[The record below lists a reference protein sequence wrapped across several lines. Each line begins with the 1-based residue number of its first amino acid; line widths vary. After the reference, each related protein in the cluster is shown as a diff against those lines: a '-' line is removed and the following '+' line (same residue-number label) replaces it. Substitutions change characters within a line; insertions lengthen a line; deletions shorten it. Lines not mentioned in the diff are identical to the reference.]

1 MLKEQT
7 KQIDGQEIIKTY
19 IECPHCKQQ
28 YVICYDNH
36 STLVLKKQIRR
47 IVSSLKMV
55 TNEEEYKRSLKK
67 VEKKQ
72 NRLKREM
79 DKLETKYNKHFK
91 EGN

>member
-1 MLKEQT
+1 M
-7 KQIDGQEIIKTY
+7 
-19 IECPHCKQQ
+19 ECPHCKQQ
-28 YVICYDNH
+28 YVICYDSH

-47 IVSSLKMV
+47 IVSSLKMI
-55 TNEEEYKRSLKK
+55 TNEGEYKRSLKK